1 MHFINCNRVWCRY
14 VSGAISVPSS
24 PEFCQQ
30 SSRDESQQ
38 PSASHAEL
46 GKKKVRL
53 MQYIY
58 VYIYAISPVMG
69 YIWTTTYQEEMEQQ
83 YLGHNTHDRQ
93 FFVCNPAQGMW
104 NSSPVQSRLLL
115 HPTRDTIRGRGQS
128 QQTFKQRLICI
139 DLLSLN

>member
-1 MHFINCNRVWCRY
+1 
-14 VSGAISVPSS
+14 
-24 PEFCQQ
+24 
-30 SSRDESQQ
+30 
-38 PSASHAEL
+38 
-46 GKKKVRL
+46 
-53 MQYIY
+53 
-58 VYIYAISPVMG
+58 MG
-69 YIWTTTYQEEMEQQ
+69 YIWTTTYQPRNPNQEEMEQQ